1 MFEVTFPLF
10 VVTRQ
15 SSVTP
20 EAHEPASHIK
30 LIAVPDSNHVW
41 HAALFSS
48 EAAAERFIAQTANPH
63 EHDTLA
69 VRLDE
74 LVLVLREL
82 AAQQV
87 ERVVLDP
94 GTPQAPA
101 GTLADLL
108 ESLTGSSG

>member
-1 MFEVTFPLF
+1 MFHVSFPLF

-15 SSVTP
+15 SFAKP
-20 EAHEPASHIK
+20 EAHEPASDIK
-30 LIAVPDSNHVW
+30 VIAVPDSNQVW

-48 EAAAERFIAQTANPH
+48 EAAARRFIAQTATPN

-69 VRLDE
+69 VNLDE
-74 LVLVLREL
+74 LILVLREL
-82 AAQQV
+82 AVQQV